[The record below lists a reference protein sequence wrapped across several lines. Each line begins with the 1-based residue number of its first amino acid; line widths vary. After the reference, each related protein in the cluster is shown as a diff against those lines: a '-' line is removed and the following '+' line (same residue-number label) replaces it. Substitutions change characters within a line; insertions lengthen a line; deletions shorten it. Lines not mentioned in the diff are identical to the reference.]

1 MRMVC
6 RNCGTEIADKALV
19 CYRCGMA
26 TSEPA
31 LPGKAARSPSGSRLT
46 GPSVAALLLLVIAAL
61 YMGAAASGEV
71 PRIVGWVVAGVAAL
85 AVAWRLLIRRGR
97 S

>member
-1 MRMVC
+1 MIC

-19 CYRCGMA
+19 CYRCGTA

-31 LPGKAARSPSGSRLT
+31 LPGKATRPPSGSRLI
-46 GPSVAALLLLVIAAL
+46 GPSVAALVLLVMAAL
-61 YMGAAASGEV
+61 YMGTAASGQV

-85 AVAWRLLIRRGR
+85 VVAWRLLIRRSG

>member
-1 MRMVC
+1 MIC

-19 CYRCGMA
+19 CYRCGTA
-26 TSEPA
+26 TSEPTS
-31 LPGKAARSPSGSRLT
+31 PGKSARSASGSRLT
-46 GPSVAALLLLVIAAL
+46 GPSVAALLLLVVAAL
-61 YMGAAASGEV
+61 YMGTAASGEV

-85 AVAWRLLIRRGR
+85 AVAWRLLIRRSG

>member
-1 MRMVC
+1 MIC

-19 CYRCGMA
+19 CYRCGTA

-31 LPGKAARSPSGSRLT
+31 SVGKSAPSSSSGRRV
-46 GPSVAALLLLVIAAL
+46 GPSVVALVLLVLAAL
-61 YMGAAASGEV
+61 YMGRAAAGEV
-71 PRIVGWVVAGVAAL
+71 PRVVAWVVAGLAAV
-85 AVAWRLLIRRGR
+85 AVAWRLLVRRGG